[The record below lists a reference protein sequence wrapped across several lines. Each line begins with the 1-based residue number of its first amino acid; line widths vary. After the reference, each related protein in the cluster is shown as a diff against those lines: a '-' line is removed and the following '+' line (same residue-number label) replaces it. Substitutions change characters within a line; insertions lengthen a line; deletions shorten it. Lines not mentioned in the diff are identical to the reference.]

1 MRPPL
6 CYRQDMYKRGADMAN
21 FDYLY
26 SEIERKK
33 KINKTIKKLEQ
44 IFSVLPEDRKAVAD
58 LMLPDVAF
66 MATTLCEARETLVRD
81 GFIDTYQNGANQ
93 FGTKKSAAFEVYD
106 KMLNSYKKVVDQ
118 LYSMLP
124 EAPDSDPAEEITKFV
139 AGL

>member
-1 MRPPL
+1 
-6 CYRQDMYKRGADMAN
+6 
-21 FDYLY
+21 
-26 SEIERKK
+26 
-33 KINKTIKKLEQ
+33 
-44 IFSVLPEDRKAVAD
+44 
-58 LMLPDVAF
+58 

-124 EAPDSDPAEEITKFV
+124 EVPDSDPAEEITKFV